1 MGILKLIVVVLV
13 VWLGFSLFKKIRKP
27 SVKTDAKSSS
37 SKMLACSVC
46 KTHIPENEAI
56 IQDGKVY
63 CSKEHLE

>member
-27 SVKTDAKSSS
+27 SVKTEGKSSS

>member
-27 SVKTDAKSSS
+27 SVKTEEKSSS